1 VHNKWFVIGL
11 TAVTLLLSACEKE
24 VAIDPRAYNCTDDF
38 AAASNA
44 HPKRDQYQAFI
55 NDHWIK
61 KGLPG
66 AILLVRDRHGL
77 WVGAGGMADLAN
89 HVPMKPCNSFRIASV
104 TKTLHAAAV
113 MRLQEKGMLHID
125 HKVVEYL
132 PEFKEIPY
140 GDEMTIRQLLNHTSG
155 IGGDNFVQGTLDYF
169 NNAGH
174 PFRTLGDY
182 VQTFKKGALFRPG
195 TGFSYSSGPDIAG
208 VIVER
213 VTGKRPYQVIR
224 EEIVEPLGMRGTILD
239 DNYATGNLPKKYMD
253 LQANGKIIEL
263 KIQKTPTQPGSVDF
277 VSGGGISTAHNL
289 MVFIEALSKGGLV
302 QPTTLAEM
310 RKPVPIPA
318 GMEGWDGFSGYGVGL
333 SFLETPYGTAMG
345 HEGDGYGYSSFMFHF
360 PDQDVTVVGFMN
372 VTSKPFRDVFRNY
385 NALVK
390 VVYE

>member
-1 VHNKWFVIGL
+1 MPHKWFISAL
-11 TAVTLLLSACEKE
+11 AAVTLLLSACEKE
-24 VAIDPRAYNCTDDF
+24 AAVNPLAYGCNDDF

-44 HPKRDQYQAFI
+44 HPKRDKYQAFV
-55 NDHWIK
+55 NEQWIR

-66 AILLVRDRHGL
+66 AILLVRDRHGV
-77 WVGAGGMADLAN
+77 WVGAGGTADLAN
-89 HVPMKPCNSFRIASV
+89 GVPMKPCNQFRIASI

-113 MRLQEKGMLHID
+113 MRLHEKGRLHID
-125 HKVVEYL
+125 DKVIEYL
-132 PEFKEIPY
+132 PEFREVPY

-174 PFRTLGDY
+174 PFGTFGDY

-195 TGFSYSSGPDIAG
+195 TGFSYSRGPDIAG

-224 EEIVEPLGMRGTILD
+224 EEIVEPLGLRSTILD
-239 DNYATGNLPKKYMD
+239 DNYTAENLPKKYMD

-277 VSGGGISTAHNL
+277 VSGGAISTAHDL
-289 MVFIEALSKGGLV
+289 MVFIEALSKGGLLG
-302 QPTTLAEM
+302 PATLAEM

-318 GMEGWDGFSGYGVGL
+318 GSEGWKGFSGYGVGL
-333 SFLETPYGTAMG
+333 SFLETPYGTALG
-345 HEGDGYGYSSFMFHF
+345 HEGDDYGYSSFLFHF

-372 VTSKPFRDVFRNY
+372 VTSKPFRELFRDYPAIAQVVF
-385 NALVK
+385 
-390 VVYE
+390 E